1 VKPRVLV
8 CDDQADVRIALEF
21 LLKGAGLEAVLTDG
35 PAAALELAAHGA
47 MDLILTDMNFTRDTT
62 SGAEGLALV
71 NQLSRLPV
79 SPRPP
84 VVVMTAWGDVD
95 LAVSAMRLGAVDFV
109 QKPWDNARL
118 LDTLNRAL
126 NNARAAQ
133 SELDIA
139 RNVQRKLLPPAQ
151 WIHPRARLTTRFEPA
166 REVGGDFYDYAL
178 LPGER
183 LAFLLADVSGKG
195 VPAAMLMANLQ
206 ASFRARDPLL
216 MARPLELVRVL
227 HDLFRA
233 STEPSH
239 YATLFYG
246 CLDLSTGELRYVNC
260 GHPSDA
266 YPPSARPLGLL
277 PDLAAEERL
286 LVLAP
291 GDCLYLCSDGVLE
304 ADLVEDDRTELTLE
318 YLPA

>member
-1 VKPRVLV
+1 
-8 CDDQADVRIALEF
+8 
-21 LLKGAGLEAVLTDG
+21 
-35 PAAALELAAHGA
+35 
-47 MDLILTDMNFTRDTT
+47 
-62 SGAEGLALV
+62 
-71 NQLSRLPV
+71 
-79 SPRPP
+79 
-84 VVVMTAWGDVD
+84 
-95 LAVSAMRLGAVDFV
+95 
-109 QKPWDNARL
+109 
-118 LDTLNRAL
+118 
-126 NNARAAQ
+126 
-133 SELDIA
+133 
-139 RNVQRKLLPPAQ
+139 
-151 WIHPRARLTTRFEPA
+151 
-166 REVGGDFYDYAL
+166 
-178 LPGER
+178 
-183 LAFLLADVSGKG
+183 
-195 VPAAMLMANLQ
+195 
-206 ASFRARDPLL
+206 